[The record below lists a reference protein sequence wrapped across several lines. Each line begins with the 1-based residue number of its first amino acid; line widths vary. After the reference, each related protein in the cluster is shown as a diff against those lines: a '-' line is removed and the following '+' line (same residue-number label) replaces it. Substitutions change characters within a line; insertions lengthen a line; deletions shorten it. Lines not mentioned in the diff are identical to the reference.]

1 MKPCYQALL
10 DAYKEI
16 EEKENEERS
25 YCVHYAKEAMKSA
38 VRAYHNESKWFH
50 REYVPTVEEYLSV
63 ALVTSDVTLF
73 TIISFVG
80 MGRMAT
86 KEVFDWVWN
95 DPKIMKATSTIIRL
109 MDDMASHEVP
119 IHVSKTI

>member
-1 MKPCYQALL
+1 MNRYIIFAWLNIFQ
-10 DAYKEI
+10 
-16 EEKENEERS
+16 
-25 YCVHYAKEAMKSA
+25 MKSA